1 MTGMRRGQDM
11 HMIMVEEGKEV
22 GWTTNMY
29 CTHQKKYSYFNHAVV
44 VSVAA
49 E

>member
-11 HMIMVEEGKEV
+11 HMIMVEEGKKV

-29 CTHQKKYSYFNHAVV
+29 CTHQKEYSYFNHTVV